1 MDVAATI
8 AIKLR
13 IGIVMSV
20 DSLMSMTSLQPLS
33 EYHSS
38 KNKRVECKDSV
49 SIAGDVLV
57 GRVYFLIKSSQAFF
71 AEPFVM
77 R

>member
-13 IGIVMSV
+13 IGIVISV

-33 EYHSS
+33 EYHGSED
-38 KNKRVECKDSV
+38 KRVQGKHSI
-49 SIAGDVLV
+49 SIAGYVFV
-57 GRVYFLIKSSQAFF
+57 GRVYFLIKSS
-71 AEPFVM
+71 
-77 R
+77 